1 MSSIYKR
8 PGSEIYQCQ
17 FYVKDPA
24 TGELAKVR
32 KSTGKTNQKNAQA
45 VADELERAAQGVVQ
59 SGSDRARQAKA
70 VFAQVVAD
78 VERETLT
85 APAVRKYLAQLLAIA
100 TGETLEC
107 YTLSAWLDEWL
118 RRKSRSS
125 SLPTMARYRSHTE
138 AFLSW
143 LGDKR
148 RGKPLESVTPQDV
161 RLWGESLTAG
171 GRAGKSVLGYLK
183 DVSAAYRAAMREGLV
198 AFNPCALAI
207 ADVDTSDSHER
218 QPFTTEEFEALLAAA
233 PDEQWRGLL
242 LVGAFTGLRLGDAAK
257 LPWEAVDLEKKRIT
271 VMPSKTRRKKRVVH
285 IPMQPD
291 LLAYLESAAMRDDSP
306 AAPVFPALAK
316 LKTDAR
322 KGLSTGFISIMAAAA
337 VDRGKPSRVIEEGQ
351 KRDAG
356 RIVWERGFHSLRHT
370 FTSWLRNAGVSEE
383 DRMALTGHSTRESH
397 QVYSHADEVAG
408 RKAIKKLPRL
418 KKSQP

>member
-1 MSSIYKR
+1 MNSVNSVGLDDLLDHQLAR
-8 PGSEIYQCQ
+8 SGTTNSDLETRLDFELPRTMRVASENGNSAFWKVPC
-17 FYVKDPA
+17 DPENCP
-24 TGELAKVR
+24 TGGEIRKVR
-32 KSTGKTNQKNAQA
+32 KMPPVALSIIEHHGTG
-45 VADELERAAQGVVQ
+45 
-59 SGSDRARQAKA
+59 
-70 VFAQVVAD
+70 
-78 VERETLT
+78 
-85 APAVRKYLAQLLAIA
+85 
-100 TGETLEC
+100 
-107 YTLSAWLDEWL
+107 
-118 RRKSRSS
+118 
-125 SLPTMARYRSHTE
+125 
-138 AFLSW
+138 
-143 LGDKR
+143 
-148 RGKPLESVTPQDV
+148 
-161 RLWGESLTAG
+161 
-171 GRAGKSVLGYLK
+171 
-183 DVSAAYRAAMREGLV
+183 
-198 AFNPCALAI
+198 
-207 ADVDTSDSHER
+207 
-218 QPFTTEEFEALLAAA
+218 
-233 PDEQWRGLL
+233 
-242 LVGAFTGLRLGDAAK
+242 
-257 LPWEAVDLEKKRIT
+257 DLQRKRIT
-271 VMPSKTRRKKRVVH
+271 VIPSKTRRKKRVVH

-291 LLAYLESAAMRDDSP
+291 LLAYLESAAVRDDSP